1 MQVFCAYKADPESAE
16 VKPGSFELAEVRV
29 PVIAQEYKVELA
41 VDSRDGWGCVS
52 VRWGGDTTYY
62 TEACV
67 DADGDTVERV
77 RRVDLGDELA
87 FVGLCIWTKDEE
99 PEGGAGIDDYL
110 AWLDGNVEL
119 IEVDGRPFYVNPG
132 KGAR

>member
-1 MQVFCAYKADPESAE
+1 MQVFCAYKADPEDEA

-29 PVIAQEYKVELA
+29 PRASQRYRVEIEVNRPYCWGRVTVKWDCESA
-41 VDSRDGWGCVS
+41 CFEETCVGEDGYEMDVVRQIDRGDSLTC
-52 VRWGGDTTYY
+52 
-62 TEACV
+62 
-67 DADGDTVERV
+67 
-77 RRVDLGDELA
+77 
-87 FVGLCIWTKDEE
+87 VGLCSWDSDDLPDGVPDI
-99 PEGGAGIDDYL
+99 ADYL

>member
-41 VDSRDGWGCVS
+41 VNSRDGWGCVS

-77 RRVDLGDELA
+77 RRIDLGDELA
-87 FVGLCIWTKDEE
+87 FVGLSIWNKDNE

-110 AWLDGNVEL
+110 AWLEGNVEL

>member
-52 VRWGGDTTYY
+52 VRWGGDTLITRKRALMP
-62 TEACV
+62 TATRWR
-67 DADGDTVERV
+67 GS
-77 RRVDLGDELA
+77 
-87 FVGLCIWTKDEE
+87 
-99 PEGGAGIDDYL
+99 EGSILETSSPSSG
-110 AWLDGNVEL
+110 
-119 IEVDGRPFYVNPG
+119 
-132 KGAR
+132 